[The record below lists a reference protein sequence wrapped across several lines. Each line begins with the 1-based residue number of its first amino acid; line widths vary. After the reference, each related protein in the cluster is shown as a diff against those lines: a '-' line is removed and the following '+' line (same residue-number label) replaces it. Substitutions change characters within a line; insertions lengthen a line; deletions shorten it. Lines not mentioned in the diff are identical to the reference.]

1 MGAGASFEVF
11 APGELEGEMQAMD
24 AATSSSSSWEMFKA
38 GYDTIVHTIIRPPR
52 RHEYSEGV
60 ALGPTCFDADDGT
73 TISRRDF
80 TTLNAH
86 NEALRCSVWDSEAG
100 RVTTAQSS
108 DIGWQIPSFVVSAGI
123 ALLRSTIKRTAGFD
137 LHAVAPRDG
146 IAHASVPAVFV
157 HGVQDSFVPVR
168 HSSEKASSTGGRPH
182 VVYTV
187 SVFAPAHLFAQ
198 LPPAASNVFGV
209 KEKESEG
216 RLSQD
221 TVPGDEQH
229 EIKSLWQ
236 SFRAQTKRAPIQ
248 RRSSWFG
255 GAWRQNAT
263 GEEDAATFEVDRR
276 FHDIKLLLT
285 KLSALPGGLP
295 NDLQTIRMA
304 IGSKLVYSTKLG
316 TARLDERVQLLNATL
331 QVVCSSWT
339 LWNHPM
345 VLQFLSLQ
353 DVSMMSKQ

>member
-168 HSSEKASSTGGRPH
+168 H
-182 VVYTV
+182 
-187 SVFAPAHLFAQ
+187 
-198 LPPAASNVFGV
+198 
-209 KEKESEG
+209 
-216 RLSQD
+216 
-221 TVPGDEQH
+221 
-229 EIKSLWQ
+229 
-236 SFRAQTKRAPIQ
+236 
-248 RRSSWFG
+248 
-255 GAWRQNAT
+255 
-263 GEEDAATFEVDRR
+263 R
-276 FHDIKLLLT
+276 FT
-285 KLSALPGGLP
+285 AL
-295 NDLQTIRMA
+295 
-304 IGSKLVYSTKLG
+304 
-316 TARLDERVQLLNATL
+316 
-331 QVVCSSWT
+331 
-339 LWNHPM
+339 
-345 VLQFLSLQ
+345 
-353 DVSMMSKQ
+353 